1 MKIYQSTVY
10 ISASIKAVSLYDHL
24 FCPYIIGASSMLPEF
39 KRAFAG
45 EVINPNDLIMKEEL
59 GEGEYLLHN

>member
-1 MKIYQSTVY
+1 
-10 ISASIKAVSLYDHL
+10 
-24 FCPYIIGASSMLPEF
+24 MLPEF